1 MKSRL
6 DLAKALRPGD
16 VLKLAEANSNRYCAE
31 PVFSKTGT
39 GKLSPTSTEDSA
51 RDGALST
58 ALIRKITRRV
68 KRNGKSSK
76 KVTDLS

>member
-1 MKSRL
+1 MKLRL

-51 RDGALST
+51 RDGVLST
-58 ALIRKITRRV
+58 DLIRKVTRRV
-68 KRNGKSSK
+68 KRNGKPSK
-76 KVTDLS
+76 KGR